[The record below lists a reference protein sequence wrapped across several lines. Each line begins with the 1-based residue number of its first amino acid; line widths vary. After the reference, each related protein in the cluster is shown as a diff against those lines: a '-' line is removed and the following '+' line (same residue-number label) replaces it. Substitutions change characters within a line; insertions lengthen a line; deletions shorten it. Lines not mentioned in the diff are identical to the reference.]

1 MPAMPSA
8 PASAAGAP
16 GAPGD
21 TVAVTVA
28 SRRWETEWPQAEG
41 IARTAALHTLAHAR
55 AGARPALDATIVLA
69 DDAGLRALNR
79 RFRRR
84 DAATNVL
91 AFPLE
96 DAFSPPLPLAGD
108 GVGAARPIGDVAI
121 AYETVLR
128 EAGEQ
133 AKAPAAHLA
142 HLVAHGVLHLL
153 GFDHRNE
160 EEHAEMSRSERAIL
174 ARLGHGDP
182 LMSPGPG
189 AAATCGDHPHPDD
202 EQRRPFF
209 PE

>member
-1 MPAMPSA
+1 MTAMPSA
-8 PASAAGAP
+8 PASPARVPAGSV
-16 GAPGD
+16 GALGD
-21 TVAVTVA
+21 TVAVAVA
-28 SRRWETEWPQAEG
+28 SRRWETEWPHAEG

-55 AGARPALDATIVLA
+55 CDAGPALDATIVLA

-96 DAFSPPLPLAGD
+96 DAFSPPLPLAGG
-108 GVGAARPIGDVAI
+108 GVDAAKPIGDVAI

-133 AKAPAAHLA
+133 AKAPAAHLT
-142 HLVAHGVLHLL
+142 HLVAHGILHLL

-160 EEHAEMSRSERAIL
+160 EEHAEMSRRERAIL

-182 LMSPGPG
+182 FMSPDPG
-189 AAATCGDHPHPDD
+189 ADGDL
-202 EQRRPFF
+202 RRSSP
-209 PE
+209 PRR

>member
-1 MPAMPSA
+1 MTAMASA
-8 PASAAGAP
+8 PAAAARAP
-16 GAPGD
+16 AEARARGD
-21 TVAVTVA
+21 TVAVAVA
-28 SRRWETEWPQAEG
+28 SRRWQTEWPHAEG
-41 IARTAALHTLAHAR
+41 IARRAALHALAHAR
-55 AGARPALDATIVLA
+55 AGAGPALDATIVLA
-69 DDAGLRALNR
+69 DDAELRALNR

-96 DAFSPPLPLAGD
+96 DASAPKLPLAGGAD
-108 GVGAARPIGDVAI
+108 AARPIGDVAI

-133 AKAPAAHLA
+133 ARAPAAHLA

-160 EEHAEMSRSERAIL
+160 AEHAEMSRAESAVL

-182 LMSPGPG
+182 FASQGP
-189 AAATCGDHPHPDD
+189 AAAGDP
-202 EQRRPFF
+202 RRSSPSRR
-209 PE
+209 

>member
-1 MPAMPSA
+1 MTAMASAPAPSPSA
-8 PASAAGAP
+8 PAGAAGAR
-16 GAPGD
+16 GD
-21 TVAVTVA
+21 TVVVTVA
-28 SRRWETEWPQAEG
+28 GRRWQTEWPDAQG
-41 IARTAALHTLAHAR
+41 IARSAALCTLAHAR
-55 AGARPALDATIVLA
+55 AGAGPALDATIVLA
-69 DDAGLRALNR
+69 DDAELRALNR
-79 RFRRR
+79 RFRCR

-96 DAFSPPLPLAGD
+96 DASSPLPLAGGAAD
-108 GVGAARPIGDVAI
+108 AARPIGDVAI

-160 EEHAEMSRSERAIL
+160 AEHAEMSRSERAIL

-182 LMSPGPG
+182 FTSPGP
-189 AAATCGDHPHPDD
+189 AAGGDL
-202 EQRRPFF
+202 RRSSPYRR
-209 PE
+209 

>member
-1 MPAMPSA
+1 MTAMPSA
-8 PASAAGAP
+8 PASSARAAAGA
-16 GAPGD
+16 GALGD
-21 TVAVTVA
+21 TVAVAVA
-28 SRRWETEWPQAEG
+28 SRRWETEWPRAEG

-55 AGARPALDATIVLA
+55 GGAGPALDATIVLA

-96 DAFSPPLPLAGD
+96 DAFSPPLPLAG
-108 GVGAARPIGDVAI
+108 GGADAAKPIGDVAI

-160 EEHAEMSRSERAIL
+160 EEHAEMSRRERAIL
-174 ARLGHGDP
+174 AGLGHGDP
-182 LMSPGPG
+182 FMSPDPG
-189 AAATCGDHPHPDD
+189 ADGDL
-202 EQRRPFF
+202 RRSSP
-209 PE
+209 PRR